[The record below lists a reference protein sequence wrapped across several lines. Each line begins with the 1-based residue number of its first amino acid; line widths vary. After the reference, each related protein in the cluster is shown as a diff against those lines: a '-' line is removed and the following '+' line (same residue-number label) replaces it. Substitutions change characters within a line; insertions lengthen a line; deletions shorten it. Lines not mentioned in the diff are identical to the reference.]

1 MAVYKSIT
9 FDNRKKIAALYAK
22 GMSISD
28 ISDEVGVALRTLY
41 VELKRGA
48 TGKLDQNQ
56 RPAYDPVLAQ
66 RTYQENIR
74 RRGSGPKRKE
84 VKDET
89 ASVAAQVKEEKEKQQ
104 EFEARREYY
113 TSDAYIE
120 QIAREQLG
128 MVKSNE
134 ILYINRGE

>member
-1 MAVYKSIT
+1 MGQ
-9 FDNRKKIAALYAK
+9 RKKNKKTKKISGLFLRVFVLVFVVAVAVGIGRQAA
-22 GMSISD
+22 
-28 ISDEVGVALRTLY
+28 R
-41 VELKRGA
+41 
-48 TGKLDQNQ
+48 
-56 RPAYDPVLAQ
+56 
-66 RTYQENIR
+66 YQ
-74 RRGSGPKRKE
+74 E

-89 ASVAAQVKEEKEKQQ
+89 ASVAAQVKEEKEKQP

>member
-1 MAVYKSIT
+1 MGQ
-9 FDNRKKIAALYAK
+9 RKKNKKTKKISGLFLRVFVLVFVVAVAVGIGRQAA
-22 GMSISD
+22 
-28 ISDEVGVALRTLY
+28 R
-41 VELKRGA
+41 
-48 TGKLDQNQ
+48 
-56 RPAYDPVLAQ
+56 
-66 RTYQENIR
+66 YQ
-74 RRGSGPKRKE
+74 E

>member
-1 MAVYKSIT
+1 MGQKKKNKKS
-9 FDNRKKIAALYAK
+9 KKISGLFLRVFVLVFVVAVAVGIGRQAA
-22 GMSISD
+22 
-28 ISDEVGVALRTLY
+28 R
-41 VELKRGA
+41 
-48 TGKLDQNQ
+48 
-56 RPAYDPVLAQ
+56 
-66 RTYQENIR
+66 YQ
-74 RRGSGPKRKE
+74 E
-84 VKDET
+84 VKDDT

>member
-1 MAVYKSIT
+1 MFRIWIICYKKS
-9 FDNRKKIAALYAK
+9 KKISGLFLRVFVLVFVVAVAVGIGRQAA
-22 GMSISD
+22 
-28 ISDEVGVALRTLY
+28 R
-41 VELKRGA
+41 
-48 TGKLDQNQ
+48 
-56 RPAYDPVLAQ
+56 
-66 RTYQENIR
+66 YQ
-74 RRGSGPKRKE
+74 E

>member
-1 MAVYKSIT
+1 MNKKKNNMNFKKFSWHFLRVFVLVFVVTVAVSIV
-9 FDNRKKIAALYAK
+9 RQAA
-22 GMSISD
+22 
-28 ISDEVGVALRTLY
+28 R
-41 VELKRGA
+41 
-48 TGKLDQNQ
+48 
-56 RPAYDPVLAQ
+56 
-66 RTYQENIR
+66 YQ
-74 RRGSGPKRKE
+74 E

>member
-1 MAVYKSIT
+1 MGQKKKNKKSI
-9 FDNRKKIAALYAK
+9 KISGLFLRVFVLVFVVAVAVGIGRQAA
-22 GMSISD
+22 
-28 ISDEVGVALRTLY
+28 R
-41 VELKRGA
+41 
-48 TGKLDQNQ
+48 
-56 RPAYDPVLAQ
+56 
-66 RTYQENIR
+66 YQ
-74 RRGSGPKRKE
+74 E

>member
-1 MAVYKSIT
+1 MGQKKKNKKS
-9 FDNRKKIAALYAK
+9 KKISGLFLWVFVLVFVVAVAVGIGRQAA
-22 GMSISD
+22 
-28 ISDEVGVALRTLY
+28 R
-41 VELKRGA
+41 
-48 TGKLDQNQ
+48 
-56 RPAYDPVLAQ
+56 
-66 RTYQENIR
+66 YQ
-74 RRGSGPKRKE
+74 E

>member
-1 MAVYKSIT
+1 MGQKKKNKKS
-9 FDNRKKIAALYAK
+9 KKISGLFLRGFVLVFVVAVAVGIGRQAARY
-22 GMSISD
+22 
-28 ISDEVGVALRTLY
+28 R
-41 VELKRGA
+41 
-48 TGKLDQNQ
+48 
-56 RPAYDPVLAQ
+56 
-66 RTYQENIR
+66 
-74 RRGSGPKRKE
+74 E

>member
-1 MAVYKSIT
+1 MGQ
-9 FDNRKKIAALYAK
+9 RKKNKKTKKISGLFLRVFVLVFVVAVAVGIGRQAA
-22 GMSISD
+22 
-28 ISDEVGVALRTLY
+28 R
-41 VELKRGA
+41 
-48 TGKLDQNQ
+48 
-56 RPAYDPVLAQ
+56 
-66 RTYQENIR
+66 YQ
-74 RRGSGPKRKE
+74 E

-128 MVKSNE
+128 LVKSNE

>member
-1 MAVYKSIT
+1 MGQ
-9 FDNRKKIAALYAK
+9 RKKNKKTKKISGLFLRVFVLVFVVAGAVGIGRQAA
-22 GMSISD
+22 
-28 ISDEVGVALRTLY
+28 R
-41 VELKRGA
+41 
-48 TGKLDQNQ
+48 
-56 RPAYDPVLAQ
+56 
-66 RTYQENIR
+66 YQ
-74 RRGSGPKRKE
+74 E

>member
-1 MAVYKSIT
+1 MGQKKKNKKS
-9 FDNRKKIAALYAK
+9 KKISGLFLRVFVLVFVEAVAVGIGRQAA
-22 GMSISD
+22 
-28 ISDEVGVALRTLY
+28 R
-41 VELKRGA
+41 
-48 TGKLDQNQ
+48 
-56 RPAYDPVLAQ
+56 
-66 RTYQENIR
+66 YQ
-74 RRGSGPKRKE
+74 E

>member
-1 MAVYKSIT
+1 MGQKKKNKKS
-9 FDNRKKIAALYAK
+9 KKISGLFLRVFVLVFVVAVAVGIGRQAA
-22 GMSISD
+22 
-28 ISDEVGVALRTLY
+28 R
-41 VELKRGA
+41 
-48 TGKLDQNQ
+48 
-56 RPAYDPVLAQ
+56 
-66 RTYQENIR
+66 YQ
-74 RRGSGPKRKE
+74 E
-84 VKDET
+84 VKDQT

>member
-1 MAVYKSIT
+1 MGQKKKNKKY
-9 FDNRKKIAALYAK
+9 KKISGLFLRVFVLVFVVAVAVGIGRQAA
-22 GMSISD
+22 
-28 ISDEVGVALRTLY
+28 R
-41 VELKRGA
+41 
-48 TGKLDQNQ
+48 
-56 RPAYDPVLAQ
+56 
-66 RTYQENIR
+66 YQ
-74 RRGSGPKRKE
+74 E

>member
-1 MAVYKSIT
+1 MGQ
-9 FDNRKKIAALYAK
+9 RKKNKKTKKISGLFLRVFVLVFVVAVAVGIGRQAA
-22 GMSISD
+22 
-28 ISDEVGVALRTLY
+28 R
-41 VELKRGA
+41 
-48 TGKLDQNQ
+48 
-56 RPAYDPVLAQ
+56 
-66 RTYQENIR
+66 YQ
-74 RRGSGPKRKE
+74 E

-104 EFEARREYY
+104 ECEARREYY

>member
-1 MAVYKSIT
+1 MGQKKKNKKS
-9 FDNRKKIAALYAK
+9 KKISGLFLRVFVLVFVVAVAVGIGRQAA
-22 GMSISD
+22 
-28 ISDEVGVALRTLY
+28 R
-41 VELKRGA
+41 
-48 TGKLDQNQ
+48 
-56 RPAYDPVLAQ
+56 
-66 RTYQENIR
+66 YQ
-74 RRGSGPKRKE
+74 E

-89 ASVAAQVKEEKEKQQ
+89 ASVAAQVKEDKEKQQ

>member
-1 MAVYKSIT
+1 MGQKKKNKKS
-9 FDNRKKIAALYAK
+9 KKISGLF
-22 GMSISD
+22 
-28 ISDEVGVALRTLY
+28 LR
-41 VELKRGA
+41 VF
-48 TGKLDQNQ
+48 
-56 RPAYDPVLAQ
+56 VL
-66 RTYQENIR
+66 
-74 RRGSGPKRKE
+74 
-84 VKDET
+84 VF
-89 ASVAAQVKEEKEKQQ
+89 VVAQVKEEKEKQQ

>member
-1 MAVYKSIT
+1 MQHHAEYQKHRQKPEKPILHLHP
-9 FDNRKKIAALYAK
+9 KGIMAK
-22 GMSISD
+22 GM
-28 ISDEVGVALRTLY
+28 AKHPQAAR
-41 VELKRGA
+41 
-48 TGKLDQNQ
+48 
-56 RPAYDPVLAQ
+56 
-66 RTYQENIR
+66 YQ
-74 RRGSGPKRKE
+74 E

>member
-1 MAVYKSIT
+1 MGQKKKNKKS
-9 FDNRKKIAALYAK
+9 KKISGLFLRVFVLVFVVAVAVGIGRQAA
-22 GMSISD
+22 
-28 ISDEVGVALRTLY
+28 R
-41 VELKRGA
+41 
-48 TGKLDQNQ
+48 
-56 RPAYDPVLAQ
+56 
-66 RTYQENIR
+66 YQ
-74 RRGSGPKRKE
+74 E

-89 ASVAAQVKEEKEKQQ
+89 APVAAQVKEEKEKQQ

>member
-1 MAVYKSIT
+1 MGQKKKNKKS
-9 FDNRKKIAALYAK
+9 KKISGLFLRVFVLVFVAAVA
-22 GMSISD
+22 
-28 ISDEVGVALRTLY
+28 VGIGRQAAR
-41 VELKRGA
+41 
-48 TGKLDQNQ
+48 
-56 RPAYDPVLAQ
+56 
-66 RTYQENIR
+66 YQ
-74 RRGSGPKRKE
+74 E

>member
-1 MAVYKSIT
+1 MGQKKK
-9 FDNRKKIAALYAK
+9 NKKISGLFLRVFVLVFVVAVAVGIGRQAA
-22 GMSISD
+22 
-28 ISDEVGVALRTLY
+28 R
-41 VELKRGA
+41 
-48 TGKLDQNQ
+48 
-56 RPAYDPVLAQ
+56 
-66 RTYQENIR
+66 YQ
-74 RRGSGPKRKE
+74 E

>member
-1 MAVYKSIT
+1 MVFVLVFVVAVAVGIG
-9 FDNRKKIAALYAK
+9 RQAA
-22 GMSISD
+22 
-28 ISDEVGVALRTLY
+28 R
-41 VELKRGA
+41 
-48 TGKLDQNQ
+48 
-56 RPAYDPVLAQ
+56 
-66 RTYQENIR
+66 YQ
-74 RRGSGPKRKE
+74 E

>member
-1 MAVYKSIT
+1 MGQ
-9 FDNRKKIAALYAK
+9 RKKNKKTKKISGLFLRVFVLVCVVAVAVGIGRQAA
-22 GMSISD
+22 
-28 ISDEVGVALRTLY
+28 R
-41 VELKRGA
+41 
-48 TGKLDQNQ
+48 
-56 RPAYDPVLAQ
+56 
-66 RTYQENIR
+66 YQ
-74 RRGSGPKRKE
+74 E

-89 ASVAAQVKEEKEKQQ
+89 ASVAAQVKKEKEKQQ

>member
-1 MAVYKSIT
+1 MGQKKKNKKS
-9 FDNRKKIAALYAK
+9 KKISGLFLRVFVLVFVVAVAVGIGRQAA
-22 GMSISD
+22 
-28 ISDEVGVALRTLY
+28 R
-41 VELKRGA
+41 
-48 TGKLDQNQ
+48 
-56 RPAYDPVLAQ
+56 
-66 RTYQENIR
+66 YQ
-74 RRGSGPKRKE
+74 E

-89 ASVAAQVKEEKEKQQ
+89 ASVAAQVKEEKDKQQ

>member
-1 MAVYKSIT
+1 MGQ
-9 FDNRKKIAALYAK
+9 RKKNKKIKKISGLFLRVFVLVFVVAVAVGIGRQAA
-22 GMSISD
+22 
-28 ISDEVGVALRTLY
+28 R
-41 VELKRGA
+41 
-48 TGKLDQNQ
+48 
-56 RPAYDPVLAQ
+56 
-66 RTYQENIR
+66 YQ
-74 RRGSGPKRKE
+74 E

>member
-1 MAVYKSIT
+1 MGQ
-9 FDNRKKIAALYAK
+9 RKKNKKTKKISGLFLRVFVLVFVGAVAVGIGRQAA
-22 GMSISD
+22 
-28 ISDEVGVALRTLY
+28 R
-41 VELKRGA
+41 
-48 TGKLDQNQ
+48 
-56 RPAYDPVLAQ
+56 
-66 RTYQENIR
+66 YQ
-74 RRGSGPKRKE
+74 E

-120 QIAREQLG
+120 QNAREQLG

>member
-1 MAVYKSIT
+1 MGQKKKNKKS
-9 FDNRKKIAALYAK
+9 KKISGLFLRVFVLVFVVAVT
-22 GMSISD
+22 
-28 ISDEVGVALRTLY
+28 VGIGRQAVRY
-41 VELKRGA
+41 R
-48 TGKLDQNQ
+48 
-56 RPAYDPVLAQ
+56 
-66 RTYQENIR
+66 
-74 RRGSGPKRKE
+74 E

>member
-1 MAVYKSIT
+1 MGQ
-9 FDNRKKIAALYAK
+9 RKKNKKTKKISGLFLRVFALVFVVAVAVGIGRQAA
-22 GMSISD
+22 
-28 ISDEVGVALRTLY
+28 R
-41 VELKRGA
+41 
-48 TGKLDQNQ
+48 
-56 RPAYDPVLAQ
+56 
-66 RTYQENIR
+66 YQ
-74 RRGSGPKRKE
+74 E

>member
-1 MAVYKSIT
+1 MGQ
-9 FDNRKKIAALYAK
+9 RKKNKKAKKISGLFLRVFVLVFVVAVAVGIGRQAA
-22 GMSISD
+22 
-28 ISDEVGVALRTLY
+28 R
-41 VELKRGA
+41 
-48 TGKLDQNQ
+48 
-56 RPAYDPVLAQ
+56 
-66 RTYQENIR
+66 YQ
-74 RRGSGPKRKE
+74 E

>member
-1 MAVYKSIT
+1 MGQKKKNKKS
-9 FDNRKKIAALYAK
+9 KKISGLFLRVFVLVVVVAVAVGIGRQAA
-22 GMSISD
+22 
-28 ISDEVGVALRTLY
+28 R
-41 VELKRGA
+41 
-48 TGKLDQNQ
+48 
-56 RPAYDPVLAQ
+56 
-66 RTYQENIR
+66 YQ
-74 RRGSGPKRKE
+74 E

>member
-1 MAVYKSIT
+1 LCENNNTSFAYQSA
-9 FDNRKKIAALYAK
+9 DAAQKI
-22 GMSISD
+22 GT
-28 ISDEVGVALRTLY
+28 R
-41 VELKRGA
+41 
-48 TGKLDQNQ
+48 Q
-56 RPAYDPVLAQ
+56 
-66 RTYQENIR
+66 
-74 RRGSGPKRKE
+74 GSFLWE

>member
-1 MAVYKSIT
+1 MGQKKKNKKS
-9 FDNRKKIAALYAK
+9 KKISGLFLRVFVLVFVVAVAVGIGRQAAW
-22 GMSISD
+22 
-28 ISDEVGVALRTLY
+28 
-41 VELKRGA
+41 
-48 TGKLDQNQ
+48 
-56 RPAYDPVLAQ
+56 
-66 RTYQENIR
+66 YQ
-74 RRGSGPKRKE
+74 E

>member
-1 MAVYKSIT
+1 MGQKKKNKKS
-9 FDNRKKIAALYAK
+9 KKISGLFLRVFVLVFDVAVAVGIGRQAA
-22 GMSISD
+22 
-28 ISDEVGVALRTLY
+28 R
-41 VELKRGA
+41 
-48 TGKLDQNQ
+48 
-56 RPAYDPVLAQ
+56 
-66 RTYQENIR
+66 YQ
-74 RRGSGPKRKE
+74 E

>member
-1 MAVYKSIT
+1 MGQKKKNKKS
-9 FDNRKKIAALYAK
+9 KKISGLFLRVFVLVFVVAVAVGIGGQAARY
-22 GMSISD
+22 
-28 ISDEVGVALRTLY
+28 R
-41 VELKRGA
+41 
-48 TGKLDQNQ
+48 
-56 RPAYDPVLAQ
+56 
-66 RTYQENIR
+66 
-74 RRGSGPKRKE
+74 E

>member
-1 MAVYKSIT
+1 MGQ
-9 FDNRKKIAALYAK
+9 RKKNKKTKKISGLFLRAFVLVFVVAVAVGIGRQAA
-22 GMSISD
+22 
-28 ISDEVGVALRTLY
+28 R
-41 VELKRGA
+41 
-48 TGKLDQNQ
+48 
-56 RPAYDPVLAQ
+56 
-66 RTYQENIR
+66 YQ
-74 RRGSGPKRKE
+74 E